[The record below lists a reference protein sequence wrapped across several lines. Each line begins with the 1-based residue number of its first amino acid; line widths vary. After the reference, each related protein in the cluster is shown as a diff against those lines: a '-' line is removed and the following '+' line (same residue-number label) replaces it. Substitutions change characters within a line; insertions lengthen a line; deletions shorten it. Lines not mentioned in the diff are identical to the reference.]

1 MINNL
6 QEAEN
11 CMLCKK
17 ARCQKNCPINTP
29 IPQVIQLYKNG
40 EIEKAG
46 EILFNNNPLSVICA
60 IVCPHEK
67 QCRGNC
73 IRGIKKEP
81 VHFHSIE
88 QEISTEYL
96 KNNKFINQKVMV

>member
-46 EILFNNNPLSVICA
+46 EILFNKQSPICNLCDSV
-60 IVCPHEK
+60 
-67 QCRGNC
+67 
-73 IRGIKKEP
+73 
-81 VHFHSIE
+81 
-88 QEISTEYL
+88 STR
-96 KNNKFINQKVMV
+96 KTM

>member
-29 IPQVIQLYKNG
+29 IPQVIELYKNG

-46 EILFNNNPLSVICA
+46 EI
-60 IVCPHEK
+60 
-67 QCRGNC
+67 
-73 IRGIKKEP
+73 
-81 VHFHSIE
+81 
-88 QEISTEYL
+88 
-96 KNNKFINQKVMV
+96 

>member
-46 EILFNNNPLSVICA
+46 EILFNNTN
-60 IVCPHEK
+60 
-67 QCRGNC
+67 
-73 IRGIKKEP
+73 
-81 VHFHSIE
+81 SI
-88 QEISTEYL
+88 IIHCNWLANIMCSKSSLY
-96 KNNKFINQKVMV
+96 